1 MNVCVIYADYY
12 IKIYWTYLELY
23 FALLTLQETNLDIV
37 IADCTTASAS
47 LQGRDPKYDLGAT

>member
-1 MNVCVIYADYY
+1 MQI
-12 IKIYWTYLELY
+12 IILKSIGLILELY

-47 LQGRDPKYDLGAT
+47 LQGGKKILNMI